1 LITGGAGVVG
11 STLADHLVAEEP
23 AEIVILDNFTRGK
36 EANLEWCRAH
46 ATVTVVPGDIRDA
59 ELLARLTDGIDV
71 VFHQAA
77 IRLPLCAQEPRLALE
92 VMVDGTFN
100 VVEAAQRAGVGKLV
114 MASSA
119 SVYGLAEGFPTSE
132 NHHPYGNR
140 TLYGAAK
147 LFGEG
152 LLRSFHQ
159 EHDLDYVALRYFNV
173 YGPRMDMHSAHV
185 EVLIHWMRRID
196 EGLPPIIHGDGSE
209 SMDFVYVDDVARA
222 NLLAV
227 TAEATDAVCNIAS
240 GCETTLD
247 VLAHTL
253 IAVMDADLAP
263 VYEPVRSLA
272 NVPQRLADISHAQRL
287 LGWRPEVDLQTGL
300 ERLVGWWRASARSQA
315 ASA

>member
-1 LITGGAGVVG
+1 
-11 STLADHLVAEEP
+11 
-23 AEIVILDNFTRGK
+23 
-36 EANLEWCRAH
+36 
-46 ATVTVVPGDIRDA
+46 
-59 ELLARLTDGIDV
+59 
-71 VFHQAA
+71 
-77 IRLPLCAQEPRLALE
+77 
-92 VMVDGTFN
+92 
-100 VVEAAQRAGVGKLV
+100 
-114 MASSA
+114 
-119 SVYGLAEGFPTSE
+119 
-132 NHHPYGNR
+132 
-140 TLYGAAK
+140 
-147 LFGEG
+147 
-152 LLRSFHQ
+152 
-159 EHDLDYVALRYFNV
+159 
-173 YGPRMDMHSAHV
+173 
-185 EVLIHWMRRID
+185 MRRID